1 MKITLLYLNLN
12 QGGVQRMM
20 VNVANYLYANGYDV
34 TVVLCRQG
42 GHYRDILNEGIRMVS
57 LESDNRLSLIRFL
70 TSYLKKEKPD
80 VLFTAVPHLNNI
92 ALLSRALARVETR
105 IIISERSNTVEEF
118 NKSPLS
124 AYKLSFGLI
133 PILYRF
139 ADAII
144 AVSKGVADDLS
155 KVALIPRSTIS
166 VIYNPAFSAKL
177 LTEANEP
184 VDDPWLANKEH
195 PVIVGVGRLTEQKD
209 FGLLIDAVY
218 QLNQLRPVRLLIIGE
233 GPLRYELQRKIDS
246 YKLAD
251 FVRLVGFQSKP
262 TAWINKAD
270 VFVLSS
276 KWEGFG
282 NILVE
287 ALAAGTTI
295 VSTDCKSGPSE
306 ILADGK
312 YGYLVPVSNVPAL
325 ADAIKYALDNPLPKT
340 MLQER
345 AKEYDVSIVMKKY
358 EKIITAFS
366 TKPLKQKMYGEN
378 VY

>member
-20 VNVANYLYANGYDV
+20 VNVANYLHANGYDV
-34 TVVLCRQG
+34 TVVLCRQE
-42 GHYRDILNEGIRMVS
+42 GHYQDILNAGIRIVS
-57 LESDNRLSLIRFL
+57 LESDSRLSLIRFL
-70 TSYLKKEKPD
+70 TTYLKKEKPD

-92 ALLSRALARVETR
+92 ALLSRALARVDTR

-166 VIYNPAFSAKL
+166 VIYNPAFSPKL
-177 LTEANEP
+177 LTEAIEP
-184 VDDPWLANKEH
+184 VNDRWLANKEY

-233 GPLRYELQRKIDS
+233 GPLRDELQRKIDG
-246 YKLAD
+246 YKLAN
-251 FVRLVGFQSKP
+251 FVRMVGFQGKP

-270 VFVLSS
+270 AFVLSS

-295 VSTDCKSGPSE
+295 VSTDCKSGPAE

-358 EKIITAFS
+358 EKIITGFS
-366 TKPLKQKMYGEN
+366 IKRQKQKSYGEN